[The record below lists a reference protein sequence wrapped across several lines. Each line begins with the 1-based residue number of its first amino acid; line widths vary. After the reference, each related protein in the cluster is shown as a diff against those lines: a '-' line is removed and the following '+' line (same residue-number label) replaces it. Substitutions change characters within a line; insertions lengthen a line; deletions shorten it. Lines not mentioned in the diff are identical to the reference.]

1 MTLQRDAQ
9 SLWGLARVCSEQMRR
24 KLEGGSQSRSAM
36 MMEAFYRIFRP
47 GSPFM
52 KQRDF
57 GPPFDVDL
65 NFSNIGMWP
74 YEKTRFGRLGEL
86 GDVFTGQ
93 STSPGRAAQAIHLYM
108 CRPISSQEIH
118 LYMCTPIY
126 MSSGAKLP
134 SAPLK

>member
-1 MTLQRDAQ
+1 
-9 SLWGLARVCSEQMRR
+9 
-24 KLEGGSQSRSAM
+24 M

-65 NFSNIGMWP
+65 NFSNIGMCP
-74 YEKTRFGRLGEL
+74 YEKASFGRLGEL

-93 STSPGRAAQAIHLYM
+93 NTSLLPGALLRQCSYICVDLSHL
-108 CRPISSQEIH
+108 R
-118 LYMCTPIY
+118 
-126 MSSGAKLP
+126 
-134 SAPLK
+134 

>member
-1 MTLQRDAQ
+1 
-9 SLWGLARVCSEQMRR
+9 
-24 KLEGGSQSRSAM
+24 M

-93 STSPGRAAQAIHLYM
+93 STAPGRAAQVILLYMYTRISGICIHL
-108 CRPISSQEIH
+108 SQGRA
-118 LYMCTPIY
+118 L
-126 MSSGAKLP
+126 LP
-134 SAPLK
+134 GAPLR